1 MESLFDLILA
11 SASTAKL
18 LATILFC
25 FVLLAVLNR
34 YLRKYWEKRKFQ
46 FQFLMLCLTVVSIV
60 IIIIVL
66 PLSDTLRGQLLSLFG
81 ILLSAAIAFA
91 STTFIGNIMA
101 GVMLRVIKNI
111 KLGDYIT
118 VDNITGRA
126 TEMNLLHIEVQTEQS
141 DLVTIPNIHMVTFPV
156 KVVRSSGTIVS
167 IDISLGYDIPRQQIS
182 KQLTLASA
190 DAGLTEGFVQIRNL
204 GDFSVTYR
212 IAGKLEDT
220 ANLLS
225 VRAKLY
231 NAVLDR
237 LHADNIEI
245 VSPNFMNTRAIKEQ
259 PIIPTQNLVEEE
271 NSDNNLEKMAFEKA
285 EMASSITNVNNEIEQ
300 LTSHLKEHG
309 DSLNTQER
317 EEIEAKLTVLKGQL
331 QEEEVRLKTQEDK
344 VN

>member
-1 MESLFDLILA
+1 MEAMFDLMLA
-11 SASTAKL
+11 GGSTVKL
-18 LATILFC
+18 VATILFC
-25 FVLLAVLNR
+25 VILLALLNR
-34 YLRKYWEKRKFQ
+34 YLSKYWEKRKFQ
-46 FQFLMLCLTVVSIV
+46 FQFLMLCLTVISIV
-60 IIIIVL
+60 VIIIVL
-66 PLSDTLRGQLLSLFG
+66 PLSDALQGQLLSLFG

-91 STTFIGNIMA
+91 STTFIGNILA

-126 TEMNLLHIEVQTEQS
+126 TEMNLLHVELQTEQS

-182 KQLTLASA
+182 KQLCLASD

-212 IAGKLEDT
+212 IAGHLQDT
-220 ANLLS
+220 SNLLS

-237 LHADNIEI
+237 LHTDNIEI
-245 VSPNFMNTRAIKEQ
+245 VSPSFMNTRAIKEQ
-259 PIIPTQNLVEEE
+259 PIIPTTDLVEEE
-271 NSDNNLEKMAFEKA
+271 TSENKLEKLAFEKA
-285 EMASSITNVNNEIEQ
+285 EVASSITSVQGVIDQLSSELELGKDTLSSQDREAIEGKLRVLNAQLNEEQGRLEKQDAKNN
-300 LTSHLKEHG
+300 
-309 DSLNTQER
+309 
-317 EEIEAKLTVLKGQL
+317 
-331 QEEEVRLKTQEDK
+331 
-344 VN
+344 